1 MSNEFRPVPEP
12 WGEDPEGRLDVR
24 EENFQAGSSWTH
36 GDDIKLR
43 KWVQSEPFY
52 QEFNRDAEELD
63 ADHVPP
69 EPGDDG
75 EVHELADGTLS
86 IPVFEEQIVVTRRT
100 VVRERV
106 LLRRQIVAETVQVN
120 EEVRREQF
128 ELESRD
134 GEEID
139 VQPRGGH
146 TAPFPGSSA
155 DPRRRRSG

>member
-1 MSNEFRPVPEP
+1 MTNDFTSVPEP
-12 WGEDPEGRLDVR
+12 WGEDPEARLGLR
-24 EENFQAGSSWTH
+24 EGSFQAGSSWTH

-43 KWVQSEPFY
+43 KWVQSEPYY
-52 QEFNRDAEELD
+52 QAFNRDVEELD
-63 ADHVPP
+63 TDHVPP
-69 EPGDDG
+69 DAGDDG
-75 EVHELADGTLS
+75 EVHELPDGTLS

-128 ELESRD
+128 ELETHD
-134 GEEID
+134 GEPF
-139 VQPRGGH
+139 QPYQHGH

-155 DPRRRRSG
+155 DPRRRKSG